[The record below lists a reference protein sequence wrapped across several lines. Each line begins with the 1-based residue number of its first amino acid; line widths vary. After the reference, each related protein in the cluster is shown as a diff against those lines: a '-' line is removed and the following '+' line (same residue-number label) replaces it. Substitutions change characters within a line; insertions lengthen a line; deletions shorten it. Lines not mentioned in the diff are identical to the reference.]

1 MTGKL
6 RVALGAALIVA
17 LAVTIALLG
26 ASAKSGRGLHA
37 PFAMKG
43 DPDALAMNKAAVP
56 GPENRNPDLFTAE
69 GQDAMERAYPATSV
83 PMSAI
88 IDSQQ
93 SFNKVRDRSRND
105 RASWELIGP
114 SEATYPAVL
123 NQFLADGAESVA
135 SGRTNAVALTPGCG
149 DDGHGHDNNGHDN
162 KSEDASRGGHDDGHD
177 DDGDHDNE
185 RSCRL
190 FIAAAG
196 GGIWRADNALS
207 KHPHW
212 KFLSGSFGTNAIGTM
227 LIDPNDKSGRTILAG
242 TGEPNASGD
251 SEAGL
256 GIYRS
261 SNGGDSWKL
270 LPGSA
275 QFQGRS
281 LSELQI
287 APNGNIIVGV
297 ARGVRGISSVTG
309 GGTSNPPP
317 PVAPLGLYRSTDGG
331 ATFTSIWN
339 GAGSIRGV
347 NGVGIDPNTPTTLYA
362 SAFQFGVWRSL
373 DNGVTWTQIKPALN
387 PGFNTDRAEFAL
399 NKLPGGKTR
408 MYVGIGASG
417 GAIPARFFRTD
428 DAAGAAVFTDTTT
441 PQVGNYCTAQC
452 WYDNIVYSPP
462 GFPDVVY
469 ALGSYD
475 YDHIG
480 TTTNG
485 RAVLLSTDAG
495 VTWSDMTRDSD
506 TPHRN
511 AIHPDQH
518 ALTTV
523 PGKPYLFFNGSDGG
537 VVRTDGELADTSADC
552 DARGL
557 SAAGVTSCKAL
568 LSRVP
573 RRIFSLNRGLSTLQF
588 QSLSASFQRPTR
600 LVQGGTQDNGT
611 FVFTGDEDVWMQE
624 IYGDGG
630 QSGFSATND
639 DLRFNTFTGQ
649 ASDVNFQGGD
659 PTKWVIATGPIVSSP
674 EGAFFYPPVTGD
686 PNPANAQTI
695 YQGSQSVWRTQ
706 DWGGPQAFLEANCPE
721 FTTSAANP
729 ACGDFVRLGAPGS
742 TDLTGAAYGA
752 DRQSVPAA
760 GTGLVSAIERAP
772 SDTGTVWAATGA
784 GRVFISKNGGDAPA
798 ATVLWTRIDTSSTVD
813 PGRFVSS
820 IYVDP
825 KDPNHAWLS
834 YSGYNFNTP
843 TAPGHVFEVTYNAVS
858 GTATWTNFDGGLGP
872 QGDLPVTDLV
882 RDSDGTLY
890 ASTDFGVMKY
900 SGGTWSV
907 AGANLPMVEVAGLTI
922 SPGRVLYAAT
932 HGRSAWKLK
941 LG

>member
-6 RVALGAALIVA
+6 RVALGAALILALVA
-17 LAVTIALLG
+17 TIALLG
-26 ASAKSGRGLHA
+26 ASVKTGSGLHTPLA
-37 PFAMKG
+37 VKG
-43 DPDALAMNKAAVP
+43 DPDAIGMNKAAAP

-69 GQDAMERAYPATSV
+69 AQDAMEHAYPATSV

-88 IDSQQ
+88 IDSRQA
-93 SFNKVRDRSRND
+93 FNKVRDRSRD
-105 RASWELIGP
+105 ARGSWELIGP

-135 SGRTNAVALTPGCG
+135 SGRTNAVALTPGC
-149 DDGHGHDNNGHDN
+149 DSDGNDNGRSAN
-162 KSEDASRGGHDDGHD
+162 RGGHGDDD

-212 KFLSGSFGTNAIGTM
+212 RFVSDSFGTNAIGTM

-261 SNGGDSWKL
+261 TNGGDSWKL
-270 LPGSA
+270 LAGSS

-287 APNGNIIVGV
+287 APNGDILVGV

-309 GGTSNPPP
+309 GATSNPPP

-347 NGVGIDPNTPTTLYA
+347 NGVGIDPRNPTTLYA
-362 SAFQFGVWRSL
+362 SAFQVGVWRSL
-373 DNGVTWTQIKPALN
+373 DNGVTWTQIKTPLN
-387 PGFNTDRAEFAL
+387 PAFNTDRAEFAL

-417 GAIPARFFRTD
+417 GAVPAHFYRTD
-428 DAAGAAVFTDTTT
+428 DAAGAAVFVDMTT
-441 PQVGNYCTAQC
+441 PQVVDYCTQQC

-462 GFPDVVY
+462 GFPDIVY
-469 ALGSYD
+469 VMGSYD
-475 YDHIG
+475 YPHVG
-480 TTTNG
+480 TSTNG
-485 RAVLLSTDAG
+485 RGVLMSSDGGAK
-495 VTWSDMTRDSD
+495 WSDMTRDSD
-506 TPHRN
+506 KPHRN

-518 ALTTV
+518 AITTV

-537 VVRTDGELADTSADC
+537 VVRTDGKLADTSSDC
-552 DARGL
+552 DSRGL
-557 SAAGVTSCKAL
+557 SAADTASCKAL

-573 RRIFSLNRGLSTLQF
+573 RRIYSLNRGLSTLQF
-588 QSLSASFQRPTR
+588 QSLSASYQHPTR

-611 FVFTGDEDVWMQE
+611 FVFTGDDDVWPQE

-630 QSGFSATND
+630 QSGFSSTND

-649 ASDVNFQGGD
+649 ASDVNFSSGD

-674 EGAFFYPPVTGD
+674 ESSFFYPPVTGD

-706 DWGGPQAFLEANCPE
+706 DWGGPRAYLEANCPE

-729 ACGDFVRLGAPGS
+729 SCGDFVRLGAPGL
-742 TDLTGAAYGA
+742 TDITGTAYGA
-752 DRQSVPAA
+752 DRTSVPAA
-760 GTGLVSAIERAP
+760 GTGLVSAVERAP
-772 SDTGTVWAATGA
+772 SDAGTLWAATGA
-784 GRVFISKNGGDAPA
+784 GRVFVSKNGGNAPA

-825 KDPNHAWLS
+825 NDPNHAWLS

-858 GTATWTNFDGGLGP
+858 GTATWTNLDGGLGP

-882 RDSDGTLY
+882 RDDVTGTLY

-900 SGGTWSV
+900 TGGTWSV
-907 AGANLPMVEVAGLTI
+907 AGANLPMVEVPGLTI
-922 SPGRVLYAAT
+922 VPGARVLYAAT
-932 HGRSAWKLK
+932 HGRSAWRLK